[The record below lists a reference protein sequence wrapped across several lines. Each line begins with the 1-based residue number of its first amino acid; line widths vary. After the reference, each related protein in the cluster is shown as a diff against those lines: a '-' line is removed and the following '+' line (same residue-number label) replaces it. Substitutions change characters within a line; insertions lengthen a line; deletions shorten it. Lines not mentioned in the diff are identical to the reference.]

1 MNRAGKTVL
10 AALCAVMC
18 VAATA
23 RAEQLQKRIHFSY
36 CGSVAKI
43 SEVMPGET
51 SYLSGTNGTKTSD
64 GTTEIWFNK
73 KNLNWTVVYVHPNG
87 DHCII
92 SSGKSL
98 LPVKQKSEDDPA

>member
-1 MNRAGKTVL
+1 MKHAGKVFAVL
-10 AALCAVMC
+10 LAMIYI
-18 VAATA
+18 AATA
-23 RAEQLQKRIHFSY
+23 HAEQLQKRIHFSY

-51 SYLSGTNGTKTSD
+51 AYLSGTNGTKTAD

-73 KNLNWTVVYVHPNG
+73 KNLNWTVVYVFSNG
-87 DHCII
+87 NHCII

-98 LPVKQKSEDDPA
+98 LPVKQKPKGDPA